1 MSWWNTSNITSLA
14 SKALK
19 NAQKKIDEA
28 LDISEHEQA
37 AEGSLNIHTD
47 LFVILFIITQFCQYH
62 LKGRLQNE

>member
-28 LDISEHEQA
+28 LDISETEKAQS
-37 AEGSLNIHTD
+37 AEGNVHRSKD
-47 LFVILFIITQFCQYH
+47 FS
-62 LKGRLQNE
+62 

>member
-28 LDISEHEQA
+28 LDISEQA
-37 AEGSLNIHTD
+37 AQGTAGWFST
-47 LFVILFIITQFCQYH
+47 ILP
-62 LKGRLQNE
+62 